1 MATPVRFPLPASVFP
16 AIKVASDQS
25 MQFAATSER
34 LLAST
39 LLARHEFVTRYN
51 RQLDPNSWQQVKR
64 RSTPSADLAVFRPKR
79 GIAIPAASANASPIL
94 IGTGSIAGS
103 LDEVML
109 GLTASTTTAMRFV
122 TSTMYK
128 GVADARVLSRI
139 DTPSDSDPFAFLGLK
154 WLAKVP
160 SKRLVPLARARD
172 FVYLEST
179 GVRDT
184 DDGRGGTYRVGFQL
198 MHSVDLSI
206 CPAMPLDFGVVRGHI
221 SFCLL
226 FVESGENQVDVFCKG
241 FVDPRGGL
249 SRRLT
254 IKVAA
259 DVIMDCGNAVKCAQR
274 KKIEWTLQKE
284 IDAEPSPSSKNCNSP
299 DACDAILTA
308 SPDRY
313 RDGDAGLM
321 EETDEN
327 DASPLLADAGCSHC
341 RLGRR
346 RRSTVTAWAQQ
357 SFCGICSDRVC
368 GRCSRQV
375 TLPGSKTASETTTCC
390 MACIERAE
398 TIDAA
403 SFAREL
409 AQRAMAF
416 QLPAYRFPNTG
427 ALGSPSGEKLRLAP
441 IQKKP
446 MRQ

>member
-1 MATPVRFPLPASVFP
+1 
-16 AIKVASDQS
+16 
-25 MQFAATSER
+25 
-34 LLAST
+34 
-39 LLARHEFVTRYN
+39 
-51 RQLDPNSWQQVKR
+51 VKR

-139 DTPSDSDPFAFLGLK
+139 DTPSDSDPFAFL
-154 WLAKVP
+154 
-160 SKRLVPLARARD
+160 
-172 FVYLEST
+172 EST

-259 DVIMDCGNAVKCAQR
+259 DVIMDCSNAVKCAQR

-321 EETDEN
+321 EATDEN

-398 TIDAA
+398 SIDAA
-403 SFAREL
+403 SFGREL